1 MKELLVKEQFGSTMV
16 IVPHQDDEILMAA
29 GLMYQIQKKGVP
41 LSVVMV
47 TNGDYECRDYS
58 KGRARLRETI
68 AGMKVLGIPAKKLTI
83 LGYADTG
90 MPEEESFL
98 THLFKEKDELK
109 IYPSSCGSETYGLED
124 IPDLHSQCF
133 GCHGAY
139 NRKTLKEDLKR
150 VISDSLPANIVTTA
164 ECDMHGDH
172 SGLYQFVTEVLDE
185 LRAEKGY
192 TPGLYCGLIHSCA
205 GDDCWPLPD
214 TAVFDCPEGLEEI
227 SGLKWEDR
235 LVLKMPEGLRRKDGK
250 QNLKY
255 QSLSRYEIAL
265 EPNAAAFLMS
275 FIKDEEIFWKI
286 R

>member
-1 MKELLVKEQFGSTMV
+1 MKKLCIEEQFGSTMV

-29 GLMYQIQKKGVP
+29 GLMYQVYKKGLP

-47 TNGDYECRDYS
+47 TNGDYECGDYT

-68 AGMKVLGIPAKKLTI
+68 KGMEILGIPAKELTI

-98 THLFKEKDELK
+98 SHLFYEKDELK
-109 IYPSSCGSETYGLED
+109 LYPSSCSSETYGLEE
-124 IPDLHSQCF
+124 IPELHYQCF
-133 GCHGAY
+133 GNHGAY
-139 NRKTLKEDLKR
+139 NRKTLKEDLKKA
-150 VISDSLPANIVTTA
+150 ISDSCPKNIVTTA
-164 ECDMHGDH
+164 ECDQHGDH
-172 SGLYQFVTEVLDE
+172 SGLYRFVVEILDE
-185 LRAEKGY
+185 LEMEKGY
-192 TPGLYCGLIHSCA
+192 KPALYCGVIHSCA
-205 GDDCWPLPD
+205 GDDNWPIPD
-214 TAVFDCPEGLEEI
+214 TSVFSCPEGLEEA

-235 LVLKMPEGLRRKDGK
+235 LVLEMPEELQCRERK

-255 QSLSRYEIAL
+255 RSLSQYEIAL
-265 EPNAAAFLMS
+265 EPNAVTFLMS